1 MTEFDINELFQELEI
16 NKEPLPSNYTPDE
29 YAKRLMS
36 KYLPS
41 KPIYYSSGTVLNK
54 PNASAAKQDK

>member
-1 MTEFDINELFQELEI
+1 MTNLDITTLFQELEI

-41 KPIYYSSGTVLNK
+41 KPIYYSSETILNK
-54 PNASAAKQDK
+54 PDASTVKQGK